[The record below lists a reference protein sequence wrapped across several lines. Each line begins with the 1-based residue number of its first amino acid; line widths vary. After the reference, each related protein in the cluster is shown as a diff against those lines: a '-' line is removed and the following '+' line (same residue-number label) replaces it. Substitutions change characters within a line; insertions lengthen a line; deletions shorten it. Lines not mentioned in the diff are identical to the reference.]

1 MGKRTDF
8 ADVAAMALI
17 FRHDADMSVSMIAY
31 DKVKQFDEI
40 INQNL
45 DEINSNISLRLYTGE
60 YSELYFYSHDEN
72 GKTYLVIDP
81 HADIN
86 DARSFHIGTLPL
98 DVVIAAQKSNALAA
112 IGLKLVNG
120 KLYLI

>member
-17 FRHDADMSVSMIAY
+17 FNHDADYSTTMISY
-31 DKVKQFDEI
+31 DKVKKFDEI

-45 DEINSNISLRLYTGE
+45 DEMNSSISLRLYTGE
-60 YSELYFYSHDEN
+60 YSELYFYSKDET

-81 HADIN
+81 HANID
-86 DARSFHIGTLPL
+86 DARSYHIGTLPL
-98 DVVIAAQKSNALAA
+98 DVVIAAQKANALAA

-120 KLYLI
+120 RLYNI